1 MVESLTRKQ
10 KMLKALQDD
19 LAVTKETLK
28 KMKEIE
34 QPDHGFYSNQDQNI
48 STILQ
53 SNNLKVPVHHQRST
67 IPEESRLVADGIV
80 TTERY

>member
-1 MVESLTRKQ
+1 MAESLTRKQ

-34 QPDHGFYSNQDQNI
+34 QPDHGFYSKQDENIMQAQLIALQNRHEE
-48 STILQ
+48 TLREYYR
-53 SNNLKVPVHHQRST
+53 LTKPV
-67 IPEESRLVADGIV
+67 
-80 TTERY
+80 Y

>member
-10 KMLKALQDD
+10 KMLKELQDD

-34 QPDHGFYSNQDQNI
+34 QPDHGLYSKQDQNI
-48 STILQ
+48 MHAKLIALQ
-53 SNNLKVPVHHQRST
+53 NRHEETLREYYRLTKPV
-67 IPEESRLVADGIV
+67 
-80 TTERY
+80 Y

>member
-1 MVESLTRKQ
+1 MAESLTRKQ

-34 QPDHGFYSNQDQNI
+34 QPDHGLSSKQDQNI
-48 STILQ
+48 MHAKLIALQ
-53 SNNLKVPVHHQRST
+53 NRHEETLREYYRLTKPV
-67 IPEESRLVADGIV
+67 
-80 TTERY
+80 Y

>member
-19 LAVTKETLK
+19 LAVTKETLR

-34 QPDHGFYSNQDQNI
+34 QPDHGLYSKQDQNI
-48 STILQ
+48 MHAKLIALQ
-53 SNNLKVPVHHQRST
+53 NRHEETLREYYRLTKPV
-67 IPEESRLVADGIV
+67 
-80 TTERY
+80 Y

>member
-34 QPDHGFYSNQDQNI
+34 QPDHGLYSKQDQNI
-48 STILQ
+48 MHAKLIALQ
-53 SNNLKVPVHHQRST
+53 NRHEETLREYYRLTKPV
-67 IPEESRLVADGIV
+67 
-80 TTERY
+80 Y

>member
-34 QPDHGFYSNQDQNI
+34 QPDHGFYSKADENIMQAKLIALQNRHEE
-48 STILQ
+48 TLREYYR
-53 SNNLKVPVHHQRST
+53 LTKPV
-67 IPEESRLVADGIV
+67 
-80 TTERY
+80 Y

>member
-10 KMLKALQDD
+10 KMLQALQDD

-34 QPDHGFYSNQDQNI
+34 QPDHGLYSKQDQNI
-48 STILQ
+48 MHAKLIALQ
-53 SNNLKVPVHHQRST
+53 NRH
-67 IPEESRLVADGIV
+67 EETLREYYRLTKPI
-80 TTERY
+80 Y

>member
-10 KMLKALQDD
+10 RMLKALQDD

-34 QPDHGFYSNQDQNI
+34 QPDHGFYSKQDQNI
-48 STILQ
+48 MQAKLIALQ
-53 SNNLKVPVHHQRST
+53 NRHEETLSEYFRLTKPV
-67 IPEESRLVADGIV
+67 
-80 TTERY
+80 Y